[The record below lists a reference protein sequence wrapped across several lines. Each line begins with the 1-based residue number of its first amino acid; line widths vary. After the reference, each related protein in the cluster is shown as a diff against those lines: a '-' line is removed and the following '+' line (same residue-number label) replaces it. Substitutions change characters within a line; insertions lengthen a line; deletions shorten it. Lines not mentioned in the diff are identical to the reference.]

1 MKQMA
6 TCLTDQQEA
15 VTLGSVVAFDGQHGV
30 VWHATSSTLR
40 VLRLTR
46 GMTAVRLSLANEVAL
61 HLPVSLGGWF
71 VAYSELVAWPR
82 EQCSVIGEI
91 DERCL
96 LRTMDARS
104 STKVPSLP
112 AGIVG
117 TLAENA
123 VRSARN

>member
-6 TCLTDQQEA
+6 TCLTDQQET

-30 VWHATSSTLR
+30 VWYLGRDSLR

-61 HLPVSLGGWF
+61 HLPVSLGGWSI
-71 VAYSELVAWPR
+71 VYDELITWPR
-82 EQCSVIGEI
+82 EQCRVVGEI

-96 LRTMDARS
+96 LKIIDARN
-104 STKVPSLP
+104 STKLPHLP
-112 AGIVG
+112 AGVAS
-117 TLAENA
+117 TFAA
-123 VRSARN
+123 STTRTARN

>member
-15 VTLGSVVAFDGQHGV
+15 VTLGSVVTFDGQHGV

-46 GMTAVRLSLANEVAL
+46 GMTPVRLSLANEVAL

-71 VAYSELVAWPR
+71 IAHDELVAWPR
-82 EQCSVIGEI
+82 EKCSVIGEI

-96 LRTMDARS
+96 LKTIDARN
-104 STKVPSLP
+104 STKVPRLP

-117 TLAENA
+117 AFAEG
-123 VRSARN
+123 VDRSARN

>member
-15 VTLGSVVAFDGQHGV
+15 VTLGSVVAFDGQYGV

-40 VLRLTR
+40 VLRMTR

-71 VAYSELVAWPR
+71 IAYDELVAWPR
-82 EQCSVIGEI
+82 QQCSVVGEI
-91 DERCL
+91 NERCL
-96 LRTMDARS
+96 LKTIDARS
-104 STKVPSLP
+104 STKVPRIP

-117 TLAENA
+117 TFAESA
-123 VRSARN
+123 IRSARG